1 MAEKSIYN
9 QTIALAGLFQACG
22 QVRSIANDGTHN
34 QRELHT
40 AIDSIFQ
47 LDASDVWGIYGD
59 RFALVRGAKLLTG
72 QLNGQISKRDIH
84 ITRHVSALISLERK
98 LMANNQAVSALQH
111 GIAVAKE
118 AFTAQE
124 NNYGRAI
131 DDLADVYINVISPLG
146 AKVMVQGEK
155 RFLGDETNAKL
166 IRVFLLAGIRSAV
179 LWRQCGGNQ
188 LKFIWNRSKHVK
200 AAQEIGGRA

>member
-40 AIDSIFQ
+40 AIDSIFKM
-47 LDASDVWGIYGD
+47 DASDVWDIYGD
-59 RFALVRGAKLLTG
+59 RFALVRGAKLLTD

-98 LMANNQAVSALQH
+98 LMSNPNAVRALQN
-111 GIAVAKE
+111 GIQAAKT
-118 AFTAQE
+118 AFEAQE
-124 NNYGRAI
+124 DKSYKQAI
-131 DDLADVYINVISPLG
+131 DDLADVYSHVVSPLG

-155 RFLGDETNAKL
+155 RFLSDENNAKI
-166 IRVFLLAGIRSAV
+166 IRVLLLAGVRSAV

-188 LKFIWNRSKHVK
+188 LKFIWNRAKHVE
-200 AAQEIGGRA
+200 AAQKIGG

>member
-40 AIDSIFQ
+40 AIDSIFKM
-47 LDASDVWGIYGD
+47 DASDVWDIYGD
-59 RFALVRGAKLLTG
+59 RFALVRGAKLLTD

-84 ITRHVSALISLERK
+84 ITRHVSSLLSLERK
-98 LMANNQAVSALQH
+98 LMANHQAVNALQH
-111 GIAVAKE
+111 GIALAKE

-124 NNYGRAI
+124 EKNYGCAI
-131 DDLADVYINVISPLG
+131 DDLAEIYVNVISPLG
-146 AKVMVQGEK
+146 AKIMVQGEK
-155 RFLGDETNAKL
+155 HFLNDETNAKL
-166 IRVFLLAGIRSAV
+166 IRVFLLAGLRSVV

-188 LKFIWNRSKHVK
+188 LKFIWNRAKHVE
-200 AAQEIGGRA
+200 AAQKIGG